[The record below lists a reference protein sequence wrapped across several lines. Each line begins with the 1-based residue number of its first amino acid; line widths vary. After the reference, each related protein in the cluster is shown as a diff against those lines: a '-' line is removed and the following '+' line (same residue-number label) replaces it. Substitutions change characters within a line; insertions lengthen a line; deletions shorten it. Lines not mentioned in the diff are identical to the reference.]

1 MKRNRVAVGHLTT
14 AHSFLIRVCRDE
26 KCLAEVRPKM
36 IEKLQNCAR
45 DWHDAVASTS
55 KRDKVR
61 AATIKM
67 REHSIANEAD
77 LANSAR
83 VKLEQLRATKIGEFD
98 PQVFINER
106 SSIKEIEQ
114 AIRVCTDMLGDA
126 VSDVCL
132 RVNAMHSQ
140 VSNPDAV
147 ACPAL

>member
-14 AHSFLIRVCRDE
+14 AHSFLIRICRDE
-26 KCLAEVRPKM
+26 KCLAQVRPKM
-36 IEKLQNCAR
+36 IEKLQSCAR

-83 VKLEQLRATKIGEFD
+83 LKLEELRATKIGEFD
-98 PQVFINER
+98 PRVLINEH
-106 SSIKEIEQ
+106 SSSTQIEQ
-114 AIRVCTDMLGDA
+114 AIRVCADMVADA
-126 VSDVCL
+126 VSDVRSRRCIRKCF
-132 RVNAMHSQ
+132 RVS
-140 VSNPDAV
+140 
-147 ACPAL
+147 